1 MKEKRERF
9 FSKKIVSMLLA
20 VCLFFQA
27 TIPAEAVGEKCAFQ
41 IPVITES
48 GSFIGDFL
56 ICDGKVYADTDTV
69 EQMTGLE
76 YAMVLMEE
84 GTAGSFYDET
94 RDIPVYDEELITYV
108 TGKSGWYVPLSK
120 IAGESGGY
128 LSFRPEEKILMVKMG
143 PDMSELMEQLQTY
156 KMNSAYK
163 IASWSESFLFKADKA
178 WAVLTD
184 MVKNFKYLSYGTG
197 EAEIEK
203 YREAFLKILL
213 PQDDADISFAKETV
227 EMVELLKTCVEIANS
242 VSVDLVGKYEDGMLG
257 DLQRIIDEADK
268 LGLENTDAESYIDAI
283 AQMRGYGDMEESCI
297 RGLKYILEEDNKNK
311 KMRTAGKE
319 ILEEYEL
326 QTPIWEVAG
335 TGSDKEEKI
344 YNLLF
349 PKKYLCDI
357 ANLVTN
363 QICGTQKQADATL
376 LGISCL
382 EIQEQ
387 CGDKYTEFKNEY
399 YKTDQW
405 EQRLQA
411 LEKAHNVM
419 TVYLEAGREAYIAT
433 AIDSEM
439 KAASEPVVEE
449 IDNILNE
456 LAEYQSIYFDVYDQA
471 DKVEQ
476 DMIHYVESMQ
486 DNTEVIV
493 ETAKT
498 NGLVTCNWNV
508 DEGNL
513 LLTVQGTTNHGESL
527 TFSEKEK
534 VFYKPDGA
542 AAAFYEEEDGKT
554 VINILDTAC
563 IWDIVIED
571 AEGPMNEVTPKDI
584 VKEITVQMPGKRLV
598 RITDNEEYYVRS
610 YTGVWTYSFR
620 INQAEVVPY
629 NPFANVT
636 W

>member
-1 MKEKRERF
+1 MRDKRESF
-9 FSKKIVSMLLA
+9 FIKRIVLMILV
-20 VCLFFQA
+20 VCLFFQV
-27 TIPAEAVGEKCAFQ
+27 TIPVEAGVKKCAFQ

-94 RDIPVYDEELITYV
+94 RDISIYDEELISYDA
-108 TGKSGWYVPLSK
+108 GKSGWYAPLSK
-120 IAGESGGY
+120 IAGEAGSY
-128 LSFRPEEKILMVKMG
+128 LDFRPEEKILMIKMG
-143 PDMSELMEQLQTY
+143 PDMSDLMDQLQNY
-156 KMNSAYK
+156 KTNSAYK

-184 MVKNFKYLSYGTG
+184 MFKNFKYLSYGTG

-227 EMVELLKTCVEIANS
+227 EMVELLKTCVEITNS
-242 VSVDLVGKYEDGMLG
+242 VSMDLVGKYEDGMLG
-257 DLQRIIDEADK
+257 DLQRVIDEANK
-268 LGLENTDAESYIDAI
+268 LGLEKVDAESYINAI
-283 AQMRGYGDMEESCI
+283 AQIRGYGDMEESCI
-297 RGLKYILEEDNKNK
+297 RGLKYILKEDNKNK
-311 KMRTAGKE
+311 KMRTAGNE

-326 QTPIWEVAG
+326 QTPIWEVTG
-335 TGSDKEEKI
+335 TKIGKKEEEI
-344 YNLLF
+344 YKLLF

-363 QICGTQKQADATL
+363 QICGTQKQVDATL

-382 EIQEQ
+382 EIQER

-399 YKTDQW
+399 YKTNQW

-439 KAASEPVVEE
+439 KTASEPVVEE

-476 DMIHYVESMQ
+476 DLIHYVESMQ
-486 DNTEVIV
+486 NDTEVIV

-498 NGLVTCNWNV
+498 NGVVTCNWNV
-508 DEGNL
+508 DAGNL
-513 LLTVQGTTNHGESL
+513 LLTVQGTMSHGEPL

-534 VFYKPDGA
+534 VFYEPDGA
-542 AAAFYEEEDGKT
+542 VAAFYEEEDGKT

-584 VKEITVQMPGKRLV
+584 VKEITVQMPGKSLV
-598 RITDNEEYYVRS
+598 RITDNEEYYIRS

-620 INQAEVVPY
+620 INQGEVVP
-629 NPFANVT
+629 
-636 W
+636 